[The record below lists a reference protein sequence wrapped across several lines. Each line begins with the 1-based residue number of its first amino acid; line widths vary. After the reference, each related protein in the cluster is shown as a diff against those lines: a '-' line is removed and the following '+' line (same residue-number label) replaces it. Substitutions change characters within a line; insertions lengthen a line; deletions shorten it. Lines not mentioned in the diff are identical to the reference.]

1 MNVWVLVHCAWGD
14 TIEGQFVVVVVADV
28 AVTVVRNFVC
38 FLGALRL
45 LGRRFIGR
53 IVFRVPWV
61 FHCELRSLGE
71 RSTLSASLSSPE
83 LPGLAFIASR
93 YFETKSKYALW
104 EVGLAMSFLA
114 IRSSTQA
121 PPSVVEAPTLRVW
134 SGTSLV
140 TLSAWSSTSL

>member
-1 MNVWVLVHCAWGD
+1 MNVWVLIHCAWGD

-38 FLGALRL
+38 LLGALRL
-45 LGRRFIGR
+45 LGRRFIGL

-121 PPSVVEAPTLRVW
+121 SPSVVEAPTLRA
-134 SGTSLV
+134 SSSTSLV
-140 TLSAWSSTSL
+140 TLRA

>member
-121 PPSVVEAPTLRVW
+121 SPSVVEAPTLRA
-134 SGTSLV
+134 SSSTSLV
-140 TLSAWSSTSL
+140 TLRA

>member
-38 FLGALRL
+38 LLGALRL

-121 PPSVVEAPTLRVW
+121 SPSVVEAPTLRA
-134 SGTSLV
+134 SSSTSLV
-140 TLSAWSSTSL
+140 TLRA

>member
-1 MNVWVLVHCAWGD
+1 MNVWVLIHCAWGD

-38 FLGALRL
+38 LLGALRL

-121 PPSVVEAPTLRVW
+121 SPSVVEAPTLRA
-134 SGTSLV
+134 SSSTSLV
-140 TLSAWSSTSL
+140 TLRA